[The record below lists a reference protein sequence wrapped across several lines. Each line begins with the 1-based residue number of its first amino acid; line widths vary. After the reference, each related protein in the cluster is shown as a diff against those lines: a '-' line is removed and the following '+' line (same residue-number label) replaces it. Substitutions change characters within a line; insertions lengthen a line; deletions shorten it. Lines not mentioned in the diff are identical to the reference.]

1 MMKHLTLALAVGL
14 LAANAWAAGSER
26 AWQTGTW
33 SGAQVVRPK
42 VVFGVARAP
51 RVGSPAPAVVEI
63 RTYVIETDD
72 LRLELKE
79 NTTTDAHRI
88 DATVGTPVTFALDKN
103 TAYIKEA
110 DGTERRLSVTKKATK
125 TKR

>member
-1 MMKHLTLALAVGL
+1 MKYLTLTLAVAL
-14 LAANAWAAGSER
+14 LTANAWVAGSER

-42 VVFGVARAP
+42 VVFGVARPP
-51 RVGSPAPAVVEI
+51 RVGSPAPAIVEV
-63 RTYVIETDD
+63 RTYIIETDD

-88 DATVGTPVTFALDKN
+88 DATVGTSVTFALDKN
-103 TAYIKEA
+103 TVYIKEP
-110 DGTERRLSVTKKATK
+110 DGTERKLSVTKKNTK
-125 TKR
+125 TKP